1 MADYL
6 PYASPGE
13 IVTFLAGEA
22 ITGGALVM
30 VGAADMTV
38 IGATN
43 DTDKWVG
50 VAARDAASGAEVGVY
65 IPGMIHRLKAK
76 GAITR
81 GDLVSI
87 DSTDADGEVATAAA
101 VTDANLTDA
110 TVSSAAVNLN
120 ARALVGL
127 ALESV
132 ADDAVGRFLFR

>member
-6 PYASPGE
+6 PYALGNE

-22 ITGGALVM
+22 LTGGRVVM

-38 IGATN
+38 IGATD

-50 VAARDAASGAEVGVY
+50 VTARDAASGAEVGVY
-65 IPGMIHRLKAK
+65 VPGAIHYLKAK

-81 GDLVSI
+81 GDLVSV

-120 ARALVGL
+120 ARGLVAL